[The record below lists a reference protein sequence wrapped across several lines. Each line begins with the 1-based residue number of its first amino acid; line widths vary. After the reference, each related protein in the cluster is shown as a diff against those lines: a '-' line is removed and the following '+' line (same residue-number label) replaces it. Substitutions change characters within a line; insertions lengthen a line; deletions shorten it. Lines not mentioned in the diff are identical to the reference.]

1 MTKHGQRGFSIIE
14 ATIAVSLLAIGVASL
29 AQLTVATGQA
39 NAAARRATIAQQAA
53 VERME
58 QLRALAWTSDAG
70 VVPVTDWTSDL
81 TTTPAST
88 GGAGLASTSPGSL
101 TTNTPGYCDFLDAE
115 GRWLAAGT
123 RAPAGAAWVRRW
135 SVAPVEALSDTLML
149 RVVVISSTADQ
160 ALRRST
166 SINGASLVTMR
177 TRRAR

>member
-1 MTKHGQRGFSIIE
+1 MTKQSQRGFSIIE
-14 ATIAVSLLAIGVASL
+14 ATIAVSLLAIGVAGL

-53 VERME
+53 AERME

-88 GGAGLASTSPGSL
+88 GGAGLAPTSPGSL
-101 TTNTPGYCDFLDAE
+101 TTNTPGYCDFLDAD
-115 GRWLAAGT
+115 GRWLAGGT
-123 RAPAGAAWVRRW
+123 RAPASAAWVRRW
-135 SVAPVEALSDTLML
+135 SVAAVEPLSDTLML
-149 RVVVISSTADQ
+149 RVVVIPAMADQ
-160 ALRRST
+160 TPRGST

-177 TRRAR
+177 TRRVR